1 MQWPHGVQA
10 LPRGMRPCDTA
21 SLFDD
26 PAIVRQKI
34 GQITTKPQSGSVS
47 TSLLGNPLI
56 QPWQEPTAFCENPE
70 MTEYL
75 FGAYYI
81 CRTVKPVV
89 EDAAADRDA
98 WFAETAVDTVHRI
111 AAE

>member
-1 MQWPHGVQA
+1 
-10 LPRGMRPCDTA
+10 
-21 SLFDD
+21 
-26 PAIVRQKI
+26 
-34 GQITTKPQSGSVS
+34 
-47 TSLLGNPLI
+47 
-56 QPWQEPTAFCENPE
+56 

-98 WFAETAVDTVHRI
+98 WFAETAVDTVRRI